1 MNIALLQA
9 RMGSTRLPGKVLKE
23 LHGKPM
29 LFWIIQRLNTAHCID
44 KLVVVTST
52 NPEDDAIMDFCNQN
66 NVLCSRGSDWDVLS
80 RFYHAA
86 IEHGATED
94 DVVIRMTSDCATH
107 HGSTVDWVYK
117 QFKFYG
123 TDLFSNS
130 NEEPFFLEDGFDVEV
145 VKFRA
150 LEIAFYEAKLLS
162 EREHVIPYLKNSK
175 KFTLGFRKMNELCN
189 FKLSVDTAADF
200 EFIQVLFSKLNLN
213 SSQIHDVVNLLK
225 AEPSILE
232 INKESVINAGYAKSL
247 REDKIVK

>member
-1 MNIALLQA
+1 MNLALLQA
-9 RMGSTRLPGKVLKE
+9 RMGSTRLPGKVMKD

-29 LFWIIQRLNTAHCID
+29 LAWIIQRLQKANCID
-44 KLVVVTST
+44 KLVIVTST
-52 NPEDDAIMDFCNQN
+52 NPEDDAIANFCKQN
-66 NVLCSRGSDWDVLS
+66 HVLYSRGSDWDVLS

-86 IEHGATED
+86 IEHGAVKN

-117 QFKFYG
+117 QFQYYG

-145 VKFRA
+145 VKFHA
-150 LEIAFYEAKLLS
+150 LESAFFEAKLLS

-175 KFTLGFRKMNELCN
+175 KFTLGFRKMNDSCN

-200 EFIQVLFSKLNLN
+200 EFIEMLYTKLDPDT
-213 SSQIHDVVNLLK
+213 SQIQDVVDLLK
-225 AEPSILE
+225 SEPSILE